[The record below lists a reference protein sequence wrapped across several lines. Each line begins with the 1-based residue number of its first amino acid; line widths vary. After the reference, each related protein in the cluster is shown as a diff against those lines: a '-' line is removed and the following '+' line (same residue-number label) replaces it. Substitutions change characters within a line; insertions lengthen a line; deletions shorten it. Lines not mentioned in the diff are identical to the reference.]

1 METFEETALL
11 SPKETIVNILGR
23 LFNNGHITS
32 DELSLM
38 QTELLTRNPAPVTEP
53 DHSIEEMREF
63 MNRMLQQNVDD
74 SKTRMLHVADIERMR
89 QNPYREV
96 SGISGGIYPS
106 NLLGGIGGINIHTG
120 DALPE
125 FKTYGSINLK

>member
-38 QTELLTRNPAPVTEP
+38 QTELLTRNPAPIAEP

-74 SKTRMLHVADIERMR
+74 SKRRMLHAADIERMR
-89 QNPYREV
+89 QNPYREG
-96 SGISGGIYPS
+96 SSISGGIYPS
-106 NLLGGIGGINIHTG
+106 NLLGIGSIHIHTG

-125 FKTYGSINLK
+125 FKTYGHINLK